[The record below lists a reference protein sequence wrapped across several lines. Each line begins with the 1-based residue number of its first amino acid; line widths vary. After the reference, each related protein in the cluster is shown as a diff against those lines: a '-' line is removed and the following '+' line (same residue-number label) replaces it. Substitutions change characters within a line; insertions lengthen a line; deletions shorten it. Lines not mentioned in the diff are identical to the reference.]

1 VRVARSSD
9 VDAIRALSEHAART
23 GYRDLPAATVE
34 AAKTFLQDTIGVG
47 VAGSAGPWADDL
59 LACLAGWGA
68 ADEASVFARR
78 ARFPA
83 PSAALANA
91 YQIHNSE
98 FDCVHEG
105 AVVHA
110 MTAVVPAALAHAE
123 RQGGIGGEQL
133 ITALVV
139 GVDAACH
146 IGAASRAPLRF
157 FRPGTAGGFGATA
170 AVGKLMGLDA
180 ATTVRAM
187 GAVYGQM
194 CGTMQAHS
202 EGSGLLGLQVGFNA
216 RNAIAACD
224 MAARGVPSVEN
235 VLEGPFGFYRLFE
248 GEYDAAAVVERL
260 GRTWRIAELSHKP
273 FPSGRATHGIVDGL
287 LDLRRRIGFTAAD
300 VERVTAIVP
309 PLVRHLVGRPVA
321 ERPEPGY
328 ARLCAAYVGARALMR
343 GAVGLEDFR
352 PPALGDPAT
361 RTLARRFE
369 MEVDGNPDPNALGP
383 VTVTVVL
390 RDGRRHEARV
400 ARMYGSPS
408 NPMSRDAH
416 LAKFRRNWVSGAHRL
431 DEAAGEEM
439 IRLVDGLEGVPDA
452 REIVRLTRAAEP

>member
-1 VRVARSSD
+1 
-9 VDAIRALSEHAART
+9 VDAIRALAEHVART
-23 GYRDLPAATVE
+23 GPRDLPPATVA

-59 LACLAGWGA
+59 LACVAGWGA
-68 ADEASVFARR
+68 ADEASVLARGTR
-78 ARFPA
+78 HPA
-83 PSAALANA
+83 PAAALANA

-123 RQGGIGGEQL
+123 RQGGIGGAEL
-133 ITALVV
+133 ITALVL
-139 GVDAACH
+139 GVDVACH

-157 FRPGTAGGFGATA
+157 FRPATAGGFGAAA
-170 AVGKLMGLDA
+170 AVAKLMGLDA

-194 CGTMQAHS
+194 SGTMQAHT

-216 RNAIAACD
+216 RNAVVACD

-248 GEYDAAAVVERL
+248 GAYDAAALATPL
-260 GRTWRIAELSHKP
+260 GLRWRVAELSHKP

-287 LDLRRRIGFTAAD
+287 LDLRRRVGFAPAD
-300 VERVTAIVP
+300 VERVVATVP
-309 PLVRHLVGRPVA
+309 PLVRHLVGRPVVD
-321 ERPEPGY
+321 RLEPGY
-328 ARLCAAYVGARALMR
+328 ARLCAAHVGARALMR

-352 PPALGDPAT
+352 PPALADPAT
-361 RTLARRFE
+361 RALARRFTL
-369 MEVDGNPDPNALGP
+369 EVDGNPDPNALGP
-383 VTVTVVL
+383 VTVAVVL
-390 RDGRRHEARV
+390 ADGGRHQARIEA
-400 ARMYGSPS
+400 MYGSPAR
-408 NPMSRDAH
+408 PMSRDAH
-416 LAKFRRNWVSGAHRL
+416 LAKFRENWVSGAHRL
-431 DEAAGEEM
+431 DEAAGEEL
-439 IRLVDGLEGVPDA
+439 IRLVDGLEAVPDV
-452 REIVRLTRAAEP
+452 REIVRLTRARPA

>member
-1 VRVARSSD
+1 M
-9 VDAIRALSEHAART
+9 DAIRTLSEHVART
-23 GYRDLPAATVE
+23 GYRDLPPPAIN

-47 VAGSAGPWADDL
+47 AAGSAGPWADDL
-59 LACLAGWGA
+59 LTCLAGWGA
-68 ADEASVFARR
+68 GDEASVFARG

-123 RQGGIGGEQL
+123 RRGGVTGEAL
-133 ITALVV
+133 ITALMV
-139 GVDAACH
+139 GVDTACH
-146 IGAASRAPLRF
+146 IGAASRAALKF

-170 AVGKLMGLDA
+170 AVGKLMGFDA

-194 CGTMQAHS
+194 CGTMQAHT

-248 GEYDAAAVVERL
+248 GEYDVAAIVEPL

-273 FPSGRATHGIVDGL
+273 FPSGRATHGIIDGL

-300 VERVTAIVP
+300 VERVIAIVP
-309 PLVRHLVGRPVA
+309 PLVQHLVGRPVA
-321 ERPEPGY
+321 DRPEPGY
-328 ARLCAAYVGARALMR
+328 ARLCAGYVGARAMMR
-343 GAVGLEDFR
+343 GAVELEDFR
-352 PPALGDPAT
+352 PEALGDPAT
-361 RTLARRFE
+361 RALARRFE
-369 MEVDGNPDPNALGP
+369 MEVDSNPDPNALGP
-383 VTVTVVL
+383 VTVTVIL
-390 RDGRRHEARV
+390 RDGRRHETRID
-400 ARMYGSPS
+400 RMYGSPA

-416 LAKFRRNWVSGAHRL
+416 LAKFRRNWVSGARRL
-431 DEAAGEEM
+431 DEPAGEEL
-439 IRLVDGLEGVPDA
+439 IRLVDDLEAVSDA
-452 REIVRLTRAAEP
+452 REIVRLTRAPEP

>member
-1 VRVARSSD
+1 
-9 VDAIRALSEHAART
+9 VDAIRALSEHVART
-23 GYRDLPAATVE
+23 GYRDLPPAAVR
-34 AAKTFLQDTIGVG
+34 AARIFLQDTIGVG
-47 VAGSAGPWADDL
+47 VAGSAGPWADGL

-68 ADEASVFARR
+68 SDEASVFAWGHRV
-78 ARFPA
+78 PA

-91 YQIHNSE
+91 YQVHNSE

-123 RQGGIGGEQL
+123 RRGGVGGERL

-139 GVDAACH
+139 GVDMACH

-157 FRPGTAGGFGATA
+157 FRPGTAGGFGAAA
-170 AVGKLMGLDA
+170 AVAKLMDFDAA
-180 ATTVRAM
+180 ATTRAM

-194 CGTMQAHS
+194 CGTMQAHN

-216 RNAIAACD
+216 RNAIVACD
-224 MAARGVPSVEN
+224 MAARGVPSVEK

-248 GEYDAAAVVERL
+248 GEYDPAAIVEPL

-287 LDLRRRIGFTAAD
+287 IGLRRRIGFTAAD
-300 VERVTAIVP
+300 VERVIAVVP
-309 PLVRHLVGRPVA
+309 PLVQHLVGRPVVD
-321 ERPEPGY
+321 RFEPGY
-328 ARLCAAYVGARALMR
+328 ARLCAAYVGARALIR
-343 GAVGLEDFR
+343 GAVEPEDFR
-352 PPALGDPAT
+352 PPALADPAT
-361 RTLARRFE
+361 RALARRFE
-369 MEVDGNPDPNALGP
+369 MGVDGNPDPNALGP

-390 RDGRRHEARV
+390 RDGRRHEARID
-400 ARMYGSPS
+400 RMYGSPA

-416 LAKFRRNWVSGAHRL
+416 LAKFRRNWVSGARRL
-431 DEAAGEEM
+431 AEPAGEEL
-439 IRLVDGLEGVPDA
+439 IRLVDHLEGVPDVC
-452 REIVRLTRAAEP
+452 EIVRLTRATKP

>member
-1 VRVARSSD
+1 MTGTSSD
-9 VDAIRALSEHAART
+9 VDAIRALSEHIARV
-23 GYRDLPAATVE
+23 GYRDLPPAAVG
-34 AAKTFLQDTIGVG
+34 AAKIFLQDSIGVG
-47 VAGSAGPWADDL
+47 IAGSAGPWADDL

-68 ADEASVFARR
+68 ADDAGVFARNE
-78 ARFPA
+78 RFPA

-110 MTAVVPAALAHAE
+110 MTAVVPAAAAHAE
-123 RQGGIGGEQL
+123 RRGGVTGEEL
-133 ITALVV
+133 ITALVI
-139 GVDAACH
+139 GVDVACH
-146 IGAASRAPLRF
+146 IGAASRASLRF

-170 AVGKLMGLDA
+170 AVSKLLGFDA
-180 ATTVRAM
+180 ATTMRAM

-224 MAARGVPSVEN
+224 MAGRGVPSVQN
-235 VLEGPFGFYRLFE
+235 VLEGPFGFYPLFE
-248 GEYDAAAVVERL
+248 GEYDAAALVEPL

-287 LDLRRRIGFTAAD
+287 LDLRRRIGFTPED
-300 VERVTAIVP
+300 VERVITTVP
-309 PLVRHLVGRPVA
+309 PLVRHLVGRPVVDC
-321 ERPEPGY
+321 PDPGY

-343 GAVGLEDFR
+343 GTVGLEDFR
-352 PPALGDPAT
+352 PPLLGDPAT
-361 RTLARRFE
+361 RALAQRFV

-383 VTVTVVL
+383 VRVAVVL
-390 RDGRRHEARV
+390 RDGQRHETRIV
-400 ARMYGSPS
+400 RMYGSPA

-416 LAKFRRNWVSGAHRL
+416 LAKFRRNWVSGARRL
-431 DEAAGEEM
+431 DESAGEEL
-439 IRLVDGLEGVPDA
+439 IRLVDALEAVPDV
-452 REIVRLTRAAEP
+452 RQLVRLTRATAP